1 MIILGN
7 SSFATGMRLAGIKE
21 SFVVENKETAIKL
34 TEELPKDELIVANT
48 SVVELYPKI
57 KEHSN
62 LVTIPDEPE
71 EFGSIK
77 DLTDIV
83 KSAVG
88 FEPKLE

>member
-21 SFVVENKETAIKL
+21 SFVVENRETAG
-34 TEELPKDELIVANT
+34 ELLKNITKDELIVVNT
-48 SVVELYPKI
+48 SILELYPEL
-57 KEHSN
+57 KEFN
-62 LVTIPDEPE
+62 NVVTIPDEPE